1 MNYFDNEPKKFL
13 SRLAK
18 GPPNHYRYLAWK
30 VIARNRCQPKKG
42 LYEELVEKGKSSSFL
57 HIIEADVG
65 RSFPLIPF
73 FKKGTKYGDAGQRS
87 LTNVLQ
93 AYSVY
98 DENVGYC

>member
-1 MNYFDNEPKKFL
+1 M
-13 SRLAK
+13 
-18 GPPNHYRYLAWK
+18 
-30 VIARNRCQPKKG
+30 
-42 LYEELVEKGKSSSFL
+42 YEELVEKGKTSSFL

-98 DENVGYC
+98 DENVGYCQGMNQLAAFILLMNGCQEREAFWFLVSLLNPGSEE